1 MSHLPKNIVEFLG
14 SNKLATVC
22 FVDNQ
27 GNPYCI
33 NCFYYFDEEHQSL
46 VFKSSNKATHHSFIQ
61 NGSGI
66 AGTIL
71 PNSLDFLKIKGAQ
84 FRGNLIDDQQ
94 IKEFEF
100 DSKYSKRHPMSMA
113 ISGYIWAVKLNFVKF
128 MDSTFG
134 FGKDTVWEN
143 VDLKQK

>member
-1 MSHLPKNIVEFLG
+1 MNFLPKNIVEFLG

-22 FVDNQ
+22 FVDND

-33 NCFYYFDEEHQSL
+33 NCFYYFDEECQSL
-46 VFKSSNKATHHSFIQ
+46 VFKSSNKSTHHTYIQ

-71 PNSLDFLKIKGAQ
+71 PNSLDLLKLKGAQ
-84 FRGNLIDDQQ
+84 FKGNLIDDLQ
-94 IKEFEF
+94 IKIDEL
-100 DSKYSKRHPMSMA
+100 DSKYTKKHPLSRA
-113 ISGYIWAVKLNFVKF
+113 ISGYTWAVKLNFVKF

-143 VDLKQK
+143 KGL